1 MAEIDALAAISA
13 VSAPFAAITPPAML
27 GAGEVNGA
35 SGVTGTTGT
44 TGMTG
49 ANGANSFSTW
59 FAQELQASNGRLA
72 VAEKDIALLASGQ
85 APSLHQVMIHMEEAK
100 LSLQLL
106 AQVRNR
112 LLDAYQEV
120 MRMQV

>member
-1 MAEIDALAAISA
+1 MSEAIGAVAALEALGASA
-13 VSAPFAAITPPAML
+13 VSGAATAPGGMAAPA
-27 GAGEVNGA
+27 G
-35 SGVTGTTGT
+35 GVSATGFGD
-44 TGMTG
+44 M
-49 ANGANSFSTW
+49 FVR
-59 FAQELQASNGRLA
+59 ELQAVDSRIKTAEHAAQQLA
-72 VAEKDIALLASGQ
+72 VGQ
-85 APSLHQVMIHMEEAK
+85 GESLHTVMIQMEEAK